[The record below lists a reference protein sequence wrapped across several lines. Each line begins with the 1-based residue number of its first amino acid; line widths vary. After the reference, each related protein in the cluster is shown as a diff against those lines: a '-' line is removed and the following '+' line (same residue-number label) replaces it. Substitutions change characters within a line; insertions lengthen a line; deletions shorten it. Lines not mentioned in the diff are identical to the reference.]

1 MPAIDVLTPTSPD
14 EAVAA
19 FGDGTGV
26 VVLGGG
32 TIVVPEMTYGRL
44 KPERVLMLGRAGL
57 AGISRGGS
65 TVTIGAATSVADLA
79 GLAAP
84 LGPCAAN
91 VADAEIRAQGTVGGN
106 LCAGEG
112 QLSLGP
118 VG

>member
-1 MPAIDVLTPTSPD
+1 MPSPSWIGPHFEMGDGLDSVHRFPPASEGVRMAVIDVLTPTSPD

-57 AGISRGGS
+57 AGISRSGA
-65 TVTIGAATSVADLA
+65 TVTIGAATPVADLV

-84 LGPCAAN
+84 
-91 VADAEIRAQGTVGGN
+91 
-106 LCAGEG
+106 
-112 QLSLGP
+112 
-118 VG
+118 